1 MLRNCIIVDVCKS
14 KGTVSGEQTNATVCG
29 QTYLFGHQKVPI
41 VWVNRSLPT
50 IVHPIVLVR
59 PALGVVVLELQYDV
73 REAVYGVELFRSI
86 SLNLVEVHV
95 GADSSWGVR
104 SAVSL

>member
-1 MLRNCIIVDVCKS
+1 MLRNCIIVDVCQGKA
-14 KGTVSGEQTNATVCG
+14 TVGGEQTNATACG

-41 VWVNRSLPT
+41 VRVNRSLPT
-50 IVHPIVLVR
+50 IVHTIVLVR
-59 PALGVVVLELQYDV
+59 LALRVVVLELQYDV
-73 REAVYGVELFRSI
+73 REAVYGVELLRSV
-86 SLNLVEVHV
+86 SLNLVKVHV